1 MAAIVNTTNPNITAN
16 GIPVIHVC
24 PPAPSETLN
33 CPSCARKITIARPFT
48 KPNITGYGIMR
59 INLPHR
65 NRPTLICIRP
75 INTTVA
81 NKYSTPW
88 STTNDTITTAKAP
101 VAPEI
106 MPGRPP
112 NTAVI
117 SPTIKAEYSP
127 TNGCTCATKAKATA
141 SGTRANATVSPDK
154 ISVFPLSNFIFFPNT
169 NVPLNIFE
177 PRYIEMINDSMKSS
191 RLIGM
196 VQPKKNTGG
205 STDGLYDIG
214 CLGKITSFS
223 ETEDGRYL
231 IVLNGLSRFKIVEE
245 IKNDKLYRECKISF
259 EEFENDTNT
268 NKEDIKFS
276 DLKLIFKD
284 FKSFFEKRGFA
295 INWNELEK
303 QSLEQTINALAMASP
318 FSLEEK
324 QILLET
330 KNLSLRKDKLEEILK
345 TYVLDNFENSTLQ

>member
-1 MAAIVNTTNPNITAN
+1 MNKKEKFPN
-16 GIPVIHVC
+16 
-24 PPAPSETLN
+24 
-33 CPSCARKITIARPFT
+33 
-48 KPNITGYGIMR
+48 
-59 INLPHR
+59 
-65 NRPTLICIRP
+65 
-75 INTTVA
+75 
-81 NKYSTPW
+81 
-88 STTNDTITTAKAP
+88 
-101 VAPEI
+101 
-106 MPGRPP
+106 
-112 NTAVI
+112 
-117 SPTIKAEYSP
+117 
-127 TNGCTCATKAKATA
+127 
-141 SGTRANATVSPDK
+141 K

-259 EEFENDTNT
+259 KEFENDTNT

>member
-1 MAAIVNTTNPNITAN
+1 MNKKEKFPN
-16 GIPVIHVC
+16 
-24 PPAPSETLN
+24 
-33 CPSCARKITIARPFT
+33 
-48 KPNITGYGIMR
+48 
-59 INLPHR
+59 
-65 NRPTLICIRP
+65 
-75 INTTVA
+75 
-81 NKYSTPW
+81 
-88 STTNDTITTAKAP
+88 
-101 VAPEI
+101 
-106 MPGRPP
+106 
-112 NTAVI
+112 
-117 SPTIKAEYSP
+117 
-127 TNGCTCATKAKATA
+127 
-141 SGTRANATVSPDK
+141 K

-196 VQPKKNTGG
+196 VQPKKNIG
-205 STDGLYDIG
+205 SSIYDLYDTG

-231 IVLNGLSRFKIVEE
+231 IILNGLSRFKIVEE
-245 IKNDKLYRECKISF
+245 IKNDKPYRECKISF
-259 EEFENDTNT
+259 DEFQNDTNI
-268 NKEDIKFS
+268 NKEDLKFS

-284 FKSFFEKRGFA
+284 FKSFFEKKGFT

-330 KNLSLRKDKLEEILK
+330 KNLRLRKDKLEEILK
-345 TYVLDNFENSTLQ
+345 TYVLDNFENNTLQ